1 MRNRKKTLLSISV
14 FLITI
19 CMIFIAIFI
28 KSSIKSESL
37 ATTAVNIDEKT
48 YEKANVDEL
57 NIEEIINNNT
67 SEPIREEIVSEEA
80 DLEYTTIYRNSAN
93 VPKGKMQVSQ
103 EGRDGKQIVVTKKKY
118 QGNELISEE
127 QTGKTVKVAA
137 VNKIVQIGTGDSNS
151 NHKIQKGD
159 EVYVTSSTLNVFL
172 DKDKNSTKIT
182 TLSKENIVTVIETDS
197 NWCKVNFNSYTGWV
211 DINCLEY
218 RENKK
223 EETNNQNT
231 NKVIVIGGTSAKSKE
246 QLTSGLNEKINL
258 NTPSGLT
265 LEQFK
270 KVLSNNEQDKNKIFE
285 QNAEYFYYIEKQY
298 NINGLFVAA
307 VGIHESSWG
316 TSKIALDKQNL
327 FGYGASDS
335 NPYNNAYTFSSYSEG
350 IDLVARVF
358 VKYYINPNGTK
369 IYDNEVATGK
379 YYSGTTL
386 KDVNKKYATDKN
398 WNKGVYSWMNYLY
411 NRL

>member
-137 VNKIVQIGTGDSNS
+137 VDKIVQIGTGDSNS

-223 EETNNQNT
+223 EEINNQNT

>member
-14 FLITI
+14 FIITI

-37 ATTAVNIDEKT
+37 ATTAVNIDEKN

>member
-14 FLITI
+14 FIITI

-37 ATTAVNIDEKT
+37 ATTAVNIDEKN

-369 IYDNEVATGK
+369 IYDNEVAT
-379 YYSGTTL
+379 
-386 KDVNKKYATDKN
+386 
-398 WNKGVYSWMNYLY
+398 
-411 NRL
+411 

>member
-14 FLITI
+14 FIITI

-37 ATTAVNIDEKT
+37 ATTAVNIDEKN

-386 KDVNKKYATDKN
+386 KDVNKKYATDKK